1 MSKDS
6 CTQIHHSTTNKIC
19 RFGFFFFL
27 IKEMHLSLYL
37 LATNGSSDEVLH
49 YKNYISRVLIALQ
62 GETHLKAELKQISV
76 PLLAWYKFN

>member
-6 CTQIHHSTTNKIC
+6 CKQIHHSKTNKIC

-27 IKEMHLSLYL
+27 IKEMYL
-37 LATNGSSDEVLH
+37 LATNGFSDEVLH

-62 GETHLKAELKQISV
+62 GDTDLKAGLKQISV